1 MTGAIPAGSM
11 PPIMSDGSAQV
22 VETHL
27 STVLLAGDRAYKILK
42 RVEMPFLDLTDRET
56 RLEAA
61 IREVELNRRL
71 APDVYL
77 GLADVCESG
86 ELVDHFIVMRR
97 LPDDR
102 RLSNLVAEPDFSDQ
116 LRAIARKVAAFHTG
130 LSPDTTTHVATAD
143 SIESNWADN
152 FAVIDRNLGS
162 VIPEAEAARVAVL
175 ARAYVSGRG
184 PLFEKRIAD
193 GMVRDGH
200 GDLLADDIF
209 CLDDGP
215 RIIDCLAFNDDYR
228 IGDVLADV
236 AFLVMDVE
244 RLAGRPPADSFLAW
258 YREFTDEHHPES
270 LAHHYIAYRAH
281 VRAKVACLRH
291 EQGHAPSAALA
302 QSYHRLCLEHLEE
315 GRIRLVLVGGG
326 PGVGKSVLAQGLSE
340 QLRWPVLSS
349 DETRKALAGV
359 PADEHRFAS
368 PGEGLY
374 DPETTDRT
382 YERALAEA
390 ESLLSLGYSVILD
403 ASWSSDRH
411 RDAARSAAGGFGA
424 ELIEIDCVLDPAVA
438 KERIVRRLSNAW
450 NPSDATPDVVDHLA
464 SVRDP
469 WPTATSIDTGQDP
482 GSVVEA
488 ASHVAVGSF
497 GPTDAVGFGRMV
509 DE

>member
-1 MTGAIPAGSM
+1 MRDGDTLVPEADHPGAEIR
-11 PPIMSDGSAQV
+11 
-22 VETHL
+22 ETHL
-27 STVLLAGDRAYKILK
+27 STVLLAGDRAYKLLK

-61 IREVELNRRL
+61 VREVELNRRL

-77 GLADVCESG
+77 GMADVRESG

-102 RLSNLVAEPDFSDQ
+102 RLSSLVAEPEFLDQ
-116 LRAIARKVAAFHTG
+116 LRAIARKVATFHAG
-130 LSPDTTTHVATAD
+130 LPPATTTHMASVD
-143 SIESNWADN
+143 SIESNWVDN
-152 FAVIDRNLGS
+152 FAVIDRNLGT
-162 VIPEAEAARVAVL
+162 VIPEDDAARVSVL
-175 ARAYVSGRG
+175 ARAYLSGRG
-184 PLFEKRIAD
+184 PLFEKRTAD
-193 GMVRDGH
+193 SMVRDGH

-215 RIIDCLAFNDDYR
+215 RIIDCLAFNDNYR
-228 IGDVLADV
+228 ISDVLADV
-236 AFLVMDVE
+236 AFLAMDVE
-244 RLAGRPPADSFLAW
+244 RLAGRPPAASFLAW

-302 QSYHRLCLEHLEE
+302 RSYHQLCLAHLEE

-326 PGVGKSVLAQGLSE
+326 PGVGKSVLAHGLAD
-340 QLRWPVLSS
+340 QLGWPVLSS
-349 DETRKALAGV
+349 DETRKTLAGV
-359 PADEHRFAS
+359 PIGEHRFAA

-374 DPETTDRT
+374 DPETTERT
-382 YERALAEA
+382 YERQLDEA
-390 ESLLSLGYSVILD
+390 ATLLSIGYSVILD

-411 RDAARSAAGGFGA
+411 RAAARSTAGRCGA
-424 ELIEIDCVLDPAVA
+424 ELVEIECVLDAAVA
-438 KERIVRRLSNAW
+438 KDRISRRLSNPW

-469 WPTATSIDTGQDP
+469 WPTAASIDTGQDP
-482 GSVVEA
+482 GSVVAA
-488 ASHVAVGSF
+488 ASHAVVGTF
-497 GPTDAVGFGRMV
+497 GPTHAVGFGLMV